1 MEINLCLR
9 WLIQDGEAK
18 TVYVRHLKEGMS
30 RLELVPLHLPIP
42 ELASHPR
49 MTRAQVALAEVDLL
63 QLSAS
68 AKVLE
73 IEAKVAVPE
82 VSAAEDG
89 SAD

>member
-1 MEINLCLR
+1 
-9 WLIQDGEAK
+9 
-18 TVYVRHLKEGMS
+18 
-30 RLELVPLHLPIP
+30 
-42 ELASHPR
+42 

-73 IEAKVAVPE
+73 IEAKVEVPDL
-82 VSAAEDG
+82 SAAEDG